1 MLYFDTLGFISF
13 MCHMLPE
20 GSISWSIGSDLGCK
34 SYSYGP
40 GANEINKSECFL
52 RDLNEE
58 QLPAAAKLHF
68 VLDHL

>member
-1 MLYFDTLGFISF
+1 MPYFDTLDFTSF
-13 MCHMLPE
+13 MCRMLPE
-20 GSISWSIGSDLGCK
+20 GSIIWSIGADLGCK
-34 SYSYGP
+34 SYSHGRD
-40 GANEINKSECFL
+40 ATEINKNECFL